1 MKSNDQ
7 YLKELLS
14 QVSLD
19 SVLLIDKRGR
29 LRRVFCP
36 FHVKSRVE
44 FPKIKPGEIVMV
56 EEIAISTE
64 LRDVYIIRQK
74 PYYSVHFVILLE

>member
-1 MKSNDQ
+1 MKKDDQ

-19 SVLLIDKRGR
+19 SVLLVDKRGR

-44 FPKIKPGEIVMV
+44 FPLIKPGEIVMV
-56 EEIAISTE
+56 EEIAITTE